1 MLRWSISGIFNYNIF
16 GIPFSGSDIC
26 GFHRSATDELCA
38 RWHILGSFYPFSRNH
53 NVDTGLPQEPWE
65 FGIRSRFDNVND
77 NLMRYAYTQFMLIS
91 LGKKGAY
98 FKPGFF
104 EFKEDDILLNNME
117 VQNTHIMV
125 GDAIYFIPC
134 LNKEQDDYKG
144 YFPNAN
150 FNSIINFKNVF
161 NYKKEKNNK
170 GDFIYLN
177 GNMTNINAF
186 LLGGKIIPMQNTE
199 KVLNSKDL
207 RETPINLIINPDQN
221 KYAKGNIIFDNDGN
235 DVIKNK
241 DYLDILIIFEENVIT
256 FKIENK
262 IKESY
267 KYNDN
272 KVKSIILLRADE
284 LEISNIVS
292 IFLKDKQ
299 FSREIELD
307 ESNNLIKINF
317 NEYYEIENFQKIIFK
332 QKSQNNEEEKQI
344 DAVLDNQQDENKNDI
359 NNDNNNNKEINKEN
373 KEDKENKI
381 NEVSKENKENKE
393 NKEKETVIKE
403 NSFKLI
409 LVKIFILLIFLL
421 LSVIIILFVR
431 IKSLQK
437 RKANYIEL
445 TGLDSV

>member
-1 MLRWSISGIFNYNIF
+1 
-16 GIPFSGSDIC
+16 
-26 GFHRSATDELCA
+26 
-38 RWHILGSFYPFSRNH
+38 
-53 NVDTGLPQEPWE
+53 
-65 FGIRSRFDNVND
+65 
-77 NLMRYAYTQFMLIS
+77 
-91 LGKKGAY
+91 
-98 FKPGFF
+98 
-104 EFKEDDILLNNME
+104 
-117 VQNTHIMV
+117 
-125 GDAIYFIPC
+125 
-134 LNKEQDDYKG
+134 
-144 YFPNAN
+144 
-150 FNSIINFKNVF
+150 
-161 NYKKEKNNK
+161 
-170 GDFIYLN
+170 
-177 GNMTNINAF
+177 MTTINAF

-299 FSREIELD
+299 FSKEIELD

-359 NNDNNNNKEINKEN
+359 NNDNNNDNNNKEINKEN

-381 NEVSKENKENKE
+381 NEVSKENKE

-409 LVKIFILLIFLL
+409 LVKIFILLIFFL